1 MAGYNRLAGTK
12 SWKEEAGRTD
22 SWVQSI
28 GRYERVNGSGR
39 YNRRKGILR
48 HENRKGTI
56 VGKVQLSDRSN
67 NAHPS
72 LGLYNEGTGPMG
84 SLGNPFWLPGT

>member
-1 MAGYNRLAGTK
+1 MAGKKGVGTTNRQVRKSGKKRPVEWMAGYNRLAGTK

-56 VGKVQLSDRSN
+56 VG
-67 NAHPS
+67 
-72 LGLYNEGTGPMG
+72 
-84 SLGNPFWLPGT
+84 